1 MTEYKRVILLV
12 LVMAVVVT
20 AVTAVAIGIL
30 YSTAFER
37 ERAHLISTAREQTAL
52 IEAVARFDREYHI
65 DFPGG
70 PEAATIGQIVAAH
83 EAQPS
88 LGGTTELT
96 LGRLQHQEIVFLM
109 RHRHAASGPPPPV
122 RLDSGLAEPMRRAL
136 AGESGSMVGIDY
148 HGERVLAAYEPVPI
162 LGLGVVAKVDLAE
175 MRAPFLRAG
184 LLVAALAALFIALG
198 TILFVRLTNPMIA
211 ALRAREQKL
220 ELILA
225 STGEGI
231 FGMDTDGRC
240 TFANKSALRMLGYCD
255 EQALLSRDMHEL
267 MHHSEVD
274 GTPRPR
280 EDCAVHQALRNNKSV
295 FKDDETLWRA
305 DGSSFCAEYRAYPMH
320 RDGAVVGAMVTFID
334 ITERKERDQQ
344 LIHAQKMEVLGQ
356 LTGGIAHDFNNL
368 LTIILGNLRFLR
380 EDTAIAANGA
390 LQELVE
396 DASSAARDGAELTR
410 RLLAFSRKQTL
421 CAEIIDINAFLAD
434 TSGFLRRLV
443 GEGFNLELRS
453 GEEALTV
460 RADAQQLHSAILNLT
475 INATDAMSAGDVVVI
490 EASRVELVKGAVE
503 EDLESGPYVV
513 LSVKD
518 TGSGMDEEV
527 ARRAVEPFFTT
538 KQPGSGSGLGLS
550 MVYGFAKQ
558 SGGGLR
564 IRSTPGKGTH
574 VSLFLPLADAVPGEV
589 AEASAQHRICA
600 DGEKIL
606 VVEDEPR
613 LRKFACRSLAAAG
626 YKVRDAGDAATA
638 CRILTTESD
647 IDLLFSD
654 IVMPGDMNGRELARW
669 AREHRPLLKVL
680 LTTGF
685 SVDMGDGATGTEDFA
700 LLEKPYTKDHLYAAI
715 RDIFETAAQGH

>member
-20 AVTAVAIGIL
+20 AVTAVAIGVL
-30 YSTAFER
+30 YNTAFER
-37 ERAHLISTAREQTAL
+37 ERLHLISTAQEQTAL
-52 IEAVARFDREYHI
+52 IAAVARFDREYHI

-184 LLVAALAALFIALG
+184 SLVAALAALFIALG

-211 ALRAREQKL
+211 ALCAREQKL

-240 TFANKSALRMLGYCD
+240 TFANKSALRMLGYRD

-589 AEASAQHRICA
+589 AEASAQRRICA

-715 RDIFETAAQGH
+715 RDIFGTAARGH

>member
-1 MTEYKRVILLV
+1 
-12 LVMAVVVT
+12 
-20 AVTAVAIGIL
+20 
-30 YSTAFER
+30 
-37 ERAHLISTAREQTAL
+37 
-52 IEAVARFDREYHI
+52 
-65 DFPGG
+65 
-70 PEAATIGQIVAAH
+70 
-83 EAQPS
+83 
-88 LGGTTELT
+88 
-96 LGRLQHQEIVFLM
+96 
-109 RHRHAASGPPPPV
+109 
-122 RLDSGLAEPMRRAL
+122 
-136 AGESGSMVGIDY
+136 
-148 HGERVLAAYEPVPI
+148 
-162 LGLGVVAKVDLAE
+162 
-175 MRAPFLRAG
+175 
-184 LLVAALAALFIALG
+184 
-198 TILFVRLTNPMIA
+198 
-211 ALRAREQKL
+211 
-220 ELILA
+220 
-225 STGEGI
+225 
-231 FGMDTDGRC
+231 
-240 TFANKSALRMLGYCD
+240 
-255 EQALLSRDMHEL
+255 
-267 MHHSEVD
+267 
-274 GTPRPR
+274 
-280 EDCAVHQALRNNKSV
+280 
-295 FKDDETLWRA
+295 
-305 DGSSFCAEYRAYPMH
+305 
-320 RDGAVVGAMVTFID
+320 MVTFID

-434 TSGFLRRLV
+434 TSGFLRRLI

-475 INATDAMSAGDVVVI
+475 INAADAMSAGDVVVI
-490 EASRVELVKGAVE
+490 EASRAELVKGSVE

-564 IRSTPGKGTH
+564 IRSTPGEGTH

-589 AEASAQHRICA
+589 AEASAQRRICA

-626 YKVRDAGDAATA
+626 YQVRDAGDAATA

-685 SVDMGDGATGTEDFA
+685 SVDMGGGATGTEDFA

-715 RDIFETAAQGH
+715 RDIFGTAAQGH